1 MNMEFFVPWLW
12 SFYTKY
18 GLNIDFVTYNSCVQA
33 VNKYIKGLDIAV
45 QSSKSLKHK
54 KIPDNNLQST
64 ERKKKSYG
72 ILVKNKTKVRD

>member
-1 MNMEFFVPWLW
+1 MPSLR

-45 QSSKSLKHK
+45 RSSKFSKHK
-54 KIPDNNLQST
+54 KILDNNWQST
-64 ERKKKSYG
+64 EWNKK
-72 ILVKNKTKVRD
+72 IMTF